1 MTVNT
6 THTQPVWTEIEYT
19 ALCKNPY
26 LSTPFY
32 VPKESKVFQCKE
44 DGSRKEARML
54 YLVFKAAN
62 APEDA
67 EWEDDPMPG
76 EILVGVLDDD
86 DEVIEPAKA
95 VFLGMDLEDFIEV
108 TDEDENT
115 ITFDLF
121 WRHGDVKVEKAEK
134 TRDGFV
140 CKKEDFGDEGLLVT
154 LIPKKEGAPVTMR
167 LQIPYL
173 GFSLYDKSGNKMHG
187 DVEIP
192 HEKVDDYRYEFVG
205 DDSNDR
211 FSLHLDNDRFIY
223 MCVLRQHEGKLVVRD
238 QRDRLSVVDELP
250 SEGKLSELI

>member
-115 ITFDLF
+115 ITFRPFLAS
-121 WRHGDVKVEKAEK
+121 WR
-134 TRDGFV
+134 
-140 CKKEDFGDEGLLVT
+140 CKGGKGGKDKRRFCLQEG
-154 LIPKKEGAPVTMR
+154 
-167 LQIPYL
+167 
-173 GFSLYDKSGNKMHG
+173 
-187 DVEIP
+187 
-192 HEKVDDYRYEFVG
+192 
-205 DDSNDR
+205 R
-211 FSLHLDNDRFIY
+211 FR
-223 MCVLRQHEGKLVVRD
+223 R
-238 QRDRLSVVDELP
+238 
-250 SEGKLSELI
+250 

>member
-1 MTVNT
+1 M
-6 THTQPVWTEIEYT
+6 
-19 ALCKNPY
+19 
-26 LSTPFY
+26 
-32 VPKESKVFQCKE
+32 FQCKE

-121 WRHGDVKVEKAEK
+121 WRHGDVKVEKAGK
-134 TRDGFV
+134 DKRRFCLQRKISAMKV
-140 CKKEDFGDEGLLVT
+140 CW
-154 LIPKKEGAPVTMR
+154 
-167 LQIPYL
+167 
-173 GFSLYDKSGNKMHG
+173 SL
-187 DVEIP
+187 
-192 HEKVDDYRYEFVG
+192 
-205 DDSNDR
+205 
-211 FSLHLDNDRFIY
+211 
-223 MCVLRQHEGKLVVRD
+223 
-238 QRDRLSVVDELP
+238 
-250 SEGKLSELI
+250 

>member
-62 APEDA
+62 APENA

-134 TRDGFV
+134 TRGRF
-140 CKKEDFGDEGLLVT
+140 CLQEG
-154 LIPKKEGAPVTMR
+154 
-167 LQIPYL
+167 
-173 GFSLYDKSGNKMHG
+173 
-187 DVEIP
+187 
-192 HEKVDDYRYEFVG
+192 
-205 DDSNDR
+205 R
-211 FSLHLDNDRFIY
+211 FR
-223 MCVLRQHEGKLVVRD
+223 R
-238 QRDRLSVVDELP
+238 
-250 SEGKLSELI
+250 